1 MVSKIIAGELQ
12 MQYYHLKIQG
22 GDESAVFG
30 TTAPLDFAWNHAL
43 SLSSTKAL
51 NI

>member
-22 GDESAVFG
+22 GMSQQFLEQL
-30 TTAPLDFAWNHAL
+30 PL
-43 SLSSTKAL
+43 
-51 NI
+51 